1 MEKKD
6 YTVLT
11 DGRFVA
17 GVRNPGKGETISL
30 TDLQAEH
37 PLRTLEIKPA
47 TTEPAVT
54 KTEQVALIVPK
65 AATPPAA

>member
-1 MEKKD
+1 METKD

-17 GVRNPGKGETISL
+17 GVRNPGKGQTISL
-30 TDLQAEH
+30 TDKQAEH
-37 PLRTLEIKPA
+37 PLRTLDIKLSTDA
-47 TTEPAVT
+47 PAVT
-54 KTEQVALIVPK
+54 QSDSVPLVVPK